1 MFKINKSMI
10 AKALIGTA
18 LVSMIQFAATPSW
31 AADCAKVADAKLPV
45 CAKATAKPGAGS
57 QMQTVPQASAAE
69 QKKAAQSIID
79 TKTATSPQK
88 PMREKRNWVGKTVL
102 DCKKGSTTLHMAD
115 ATTPCPPGFKKS

>member
-1 MFKINKSMI
+1 MLNMNKTSI
-10 AKALIGTA
+10 AKALIGA
-18 LVSMIQFAATPSW
+18 AVVSMIQFAATPTW
-31 AADCAKVADAKLPV
+31 AADCAKASDAKLSV

-79 TKTATSPQK
+79 TRTATSPQRQ
-88 PMREKRNWVGKTVL
+88 MREKRNWVGTTVL